1 MRGRILYTALAVG
14 SALLAG
20 LAYGVQSNELSEAL
34 ARKPDYERGRTLYES
49 CAACHRSDGTG
60 AADGDIPNIAGQHF
74 AVVINQLVNFRD
86 TRRLDLRM
94 NAFAASHRLEGPQE
108 LADVAAYISG
118 LAPQQTDSRGD
129 GQLAGVGA
137 MAYRRACENCH
148 GAGAEGDDR
157 LLHPR
162 LAGQHYGYLVKRM
175 DTMIRGPRFNMSLD
189 HSELLNKL
197 TEEEIIGVADYLT
210 RLRPEP
216 NSAAN

>member
-1 MRGRILYTALAVG
+1 MRGRILYTASAVG

-20 LAYGVQSNELSEAL
+20 LAFAVQSNELREAL
-34 ARKPDYERGRTLYES
+34 EREPDYEHGRAVYET
-49 CAACHRSDGTG
+49 CAACHQADGAG
-60 AADGDIPNIAGQHF
+60 AAGGDIPNIAGQHF

-108 LADVAAYISG
+108 LADVAAYISN

-129 GQLAGVGA
+129 GQFTGVGA
-137 MAYRRACENCH
+137 SAYRRACESCH
-148 GAGAEGDDR
+148 GAGAEGNDR

-175 DTMIRGPRFNMSLD
+175 DMMIRGPRFNMSLD
-189 HSELLNKL
+189 HSELLNSL
-197 TEEEIIGVADYLT
+197 TDEEIIGVADFLA

-216 NSAAN
+216 SSAAN